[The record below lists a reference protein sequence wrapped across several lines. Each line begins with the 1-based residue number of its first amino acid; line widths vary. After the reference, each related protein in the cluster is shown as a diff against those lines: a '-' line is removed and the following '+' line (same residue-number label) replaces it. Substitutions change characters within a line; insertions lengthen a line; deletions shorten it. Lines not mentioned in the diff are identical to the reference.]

1 MKYERTARSHA
12 QFISRPKESR
22 FMLEDELAIAIGVS
36 KRLNDLAKILEQSPL
51 LE

>member
-1 MKYERTARSHA
+1 LKGKRTARSDV
-12 QFISRPKESR
+12 QFISRSKESR
-22 FMLEDELAIAIGVS
+22 FVLEDELAIAIGVS

>member
-1 MKYERTARSHA
+1 LKYARAARSHA
-12 QFISRPKESR
+12 QFISRSKESR
-22 FMLEDELAIAIGVS
+22 LVLEDELAIAIGVS

>member
-1 MKYERTARSHA
+1 MLPCPVYKPFE
-12 QFISRPKESR
+12 ESS
-22 FMLEDELAIAIGVS
+22 FVLEDELAIDIGVS